1 MPDIYSRIFF
11 CFCISSVSSVS
22 SVVHLWIVKQPK
34 PEYISWI
41 KAAVFVACLL
51 PLGHLVWQGFRNRLG
66 ANPVEY
72 ITHSTGWWTLAFIL
86 ITLCVTPLRKM
97 AGLPWLLRLRRTLG
111 LFAFF
116 YASLHFVTYIWLDQF
131 FDWKDI
137 VKDIGKRPFIMLG
150 FSAFVLL
157 IPLAMT
163 STNAMVKRLGAKR
176 WQWLH
181 RLIYVLSALGV
192 AHFWWLVKKDTT
204 EPFIFAVLLAALFII
219 RLLYLLKQQ
228 RSASRLS
235 AAHSQAT

>member
-1 MPDIYSRIFF
+1 M
-11 CFCISSVSSVS
+11 
-22 SVVHLWIVKQPK
+22 QPK
-34 PEYISWI
+34 PKQIKWI
-41 KAAVFVACLL
+41 KAAVFVACLI
-51 PLGHLVWQGFRNRLG
+51 PLAHLVWQGFRNRLG

-86 ITLCVTPLRKM
+86 ITLCVTPLRRL
-97 AGLPWLLRLRRTLG
+97 AGLPWLLRLRRMLG

-116 YASLHFVTYIWLDQF
+116 YASLHFITYIWLDQF

-150 FSAFVLL
+150 FAAFVLL
-157 IPLAMT
+157 LPLAIT

-181 RLIYVLSALGV
+181 RLIYALSALRV
-192 AHFWWLVKKDTT
+192 THFWRLVKKAITP
-204 EPFIFAVLLAALFII
+204 PFIFPVLLALLLII

-228 RSASRLS
+228 RSASPPS
-235 AAHSQAT
+235 AARCHQ